1 MGAPSAMTAIF
12 VGSVGILD
20 HQRPRQL
27 EGPISIGAETH
38 TEQGV
43 LGCEAASRE
52 RERGE
57 MEEGEGGG
65 GLYWAPSLPQEMC
78 IQKDGKIHAFW
89 ALFPTLR
96 LPHPFSTKNSSF
108 LSLLSALCVF

>member
-1 MGAPSAMTAIF
+1 M
-12 VGSVGILD
+12 VD
-20 HQRPRQL
+20 DQRPRQL

-57 MEEGEGGG
+57 MLGRRVTRVRRGG
-65 GLYWAPSLPQEMC
+65 
-78 IQKDGKIHAFW
+78 
-89 ALFPTLR
+89 
-96 LPHPFSTKNSSF
+96 
-108 LSLLSALCVF
+108 